1 MIVQYS
7 TKLVVPSICRC
18 WSRYI
23 IQCLVVTMN
32 PFVMRSPAH
41 TSPYQPIPAHISPV
55 HDIED
60 IVTLTDHCSQY
71 YNIHCINWATRR
83 SEVGEL
89 SFKSASAPL
98 PYYWKLLDII
108 EISRI
113 PGYESFHVQTRYT
126 MYVDNHCILYL
137 HSGSLYLAAGE
148 LRESWRWSFPFLWF
162 IPLLSGLFIEIGHD
176 HMIQPS
182 RYIHTA
188 KHQSLIQSPTE
199 ALFYSIVESHLSHIC
214 FIDKFILRRKWTVTV
229 TFSID
234 IIDITDRYYRYYR

>member
-1 MIVQYS
+1 M
-7 TKLVVPSICRC
+7 LVSIHHPVSSGHNEPIC
-18 WSRYI
+18 YAE
-23 IQCLVVTMN
+23 
-32 PFVMRSPAH
+32 P
-41 TSPYQPIPAHISPV
+41 SPYQPIAGQPIAAHISPV
-55 HDIED
+55 HDRGHRYPD
-60 IVTLTDHCSQY
+60 RSLLTI
-71 YNIHCINWATRR
+71 YNIHCMNWTTRR

-199 ALFYSIVESHLSHIC
+199 ALFYSSVLIWVSFEPHL
-214 FIDKFILRRKWTVTV
+214 L
-229 TFSID
+229 
-234 IIDITDRYYRYYR
+234 YR